1 MKKENW
7 FCKLL
12 RKLHIIYD
20 MDLNQS
26 WAKEEM
32 CRRAKKSG
40 ICDNKCDF
48 CAWKT
53 ESNEGRMNND

>member
-1 MKKENW
+1 MNKEHW
-7 FCKLL
+7 FHKLL

-20 MDLNQS
+20 MDLNQT

-40 ICDNKCDF
+40 ICDNRCDF
-48 CAWKT
+48 CAWKI
-53 ESNEGRMNND
+53 EGNEK